1 MDKINLFYIFYPHF
15 FRKKARAFDFIK
27 VVLKYAFS
35 QVGVVVLCTLY
46 AVGGANIYL
55 GMELPLEEE
64 RREAK
69 KEAALEIIKMEDFL
83 TDNFWNKLWHR
94 YVEKRYN
101 ESAFEE
107 LVERDLHL
115 YIDKIVAANGDHGY
129 DGEVDTWDYDWTF
142 PNALLFTVTI
152 MTTVGYGH
160 ISPKSDNGQL
170 FTIIYALIGMPL
182 LMMFLGNI
190 GNLFGDG
197 IKYSYSRLCCRF
209 S

>member
-1 MDKINLFYIFYPHF
+1 MISDFLKKHY

-35 QVGVVVLCTLY
+35 QAGVVILCTMY
-46 AVGGANIYL
+46 AVGGANIYM

-64 RREAK
+64 RFQAKREI
-69 KEAALEIIKMEDFL
+69 ALEIIKMEDFL
-83 TDNFWNKLWHR
+83 SDSFWTKIWHK
-94 YVEKRYN
+94 YVEKRHN
-101 ESAFEE
+101 QSAFEE
-107 LVERDLHL
+107 VIERDLYL
-115 YIDKIVAANGDHGY
+115 YVDKIVTANGDLGY

-197 IKYSYSRLCCRF
+197 IKYSYSRICCRC
-209 S
+209 SS